1 MPSISDTDILLLDI
15 SLFDTISLERR
26 GNRLKTTEPLT
37 DSMFYIMA
45 ALTKPRHGYAIMN
58 LIEETTTGAIT
69 IGPASMY
76 TIIKKLLKQEWIYL
90 YDGSDSRRKTYL
102 LTERG
107 KEVLEE
113 AVKIRKT
120 VIQLAEKGLQEA
132 GE

>member
-1 MPSISDTDILLLDI
+1 MLLDI
-15 SLFDTISLERR
+15 SRIDTISLERR
-26 GNRLKTTEPLT
+26 GDRLKTTEPLT

-45 ALTKPRHGYAIMN
+45 ALTKPRHGYAIMI

-102 LTERG
+102 LTKRG
-107 KEVLEE
+107 IEVLEE